1 MTYIGYL
8 NRFWSAHEEYRF
20 SSTAIALYVYLLNE
34 CNKRNWNMPFPCS
47 TVVVCDALH
56 VCKTALITARKQ
68 LADAGLIKLTDGRS
82 RYTPPKYTLLEWT
95 DNLTVK
101 RTDGRTLYNTKDI
114 DNRHTER
121 EMVIPTVADVES
133 YMAACVIPDGY
144 ELKAGLPQ
152 RFHDYYESKDWMVG
166 NSPMTDWQATA
177 RKWTQ
182 DFQNLIKKDNGTDR
196 RNKECGRTDNRA
208 EARDF
213 LAELEHR
220 TLRTANG
227 E

>member
-8 NRFWSAHEEYRF
+8 NQFWSAHENYRF
-20 SSTAIALYVYLLNE
+20 SATAIALYAFLLNE
-34 CNKRNWNMPFPCS
+34 CNRRNWNMPFPCS
-47 TVVVCDALH
+47 TVVACDALH

-68 LADAGLIKLTDGRS
+68 LANAGLIKFTEGRS
-82 RYTPPKYTLLEWT
+82 RCIPSTYTLLECT
-95 DNLTVK
+95 DDLTVK

-114 DNRHTER
+114 ENRHTER
-121 EMVIPTVADVES
+121 EKVIPTVADVES

-152 RFHDYYESKDWMVG
+152 RFIDYYESKDWMVG

-182 DFQNLIKKDNGTDR
+182 DTQNLTKKYDGADKRT
-196 RNKECGRTDNRA
+196 KECGRTDNRV
-208 EARDF
+208 EARNF
-213 LAELEHR
+213 VEELEQR
-220 TLRTANG
+220 TLKTANG
-227 E
+227 G